1 MWDHSIMDPS
11 YRFVRALDQ
20 ELEIPKAGTLSVPI
34 YEDASTK
41 VVLFGFAAGQELSEH
56 TSSMPASLYQV
67 SGKAQWT
74 LGGDILDANAGSW
87 AHMDPHLPHAIKAI
101 EPAVMLL
108 ILNRA
113 GKSGKAKE

>member
-1 MWDHSIMDPS
+1 MGTS
-11 YRFVRALDQ
+11 YRFVQSLADQLD
-20 ELEIPKAGTLSVPI
+20 IPRAGTLSVPI
-34 YEDASTK
+34 YEDATTK

-67 SGKAQWT
+67 SGKAQWV
-74 LGGDILDANAGSW
+74 LGGDSMDASAGSW

-101 EPAVMLL
+101 EPCIMLL

-113 GKSGKAKE
+113 GKASADAE